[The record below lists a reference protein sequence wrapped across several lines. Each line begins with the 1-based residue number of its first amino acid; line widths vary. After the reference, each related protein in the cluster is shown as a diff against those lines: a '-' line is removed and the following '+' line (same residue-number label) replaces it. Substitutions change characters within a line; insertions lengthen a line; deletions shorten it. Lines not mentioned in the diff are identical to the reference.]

1 MRKCE
6 LSHGAQILKIS
17 TQRKLT
23 SLNSRLLYTY
33 QALYASILVS
43 SNIDDTLSNAEQL
56 MVLRDYRTAAAL
68 FTVAQK
74 RLADLAS
81 HQAVADLLC
90 KRAEC
95 LLLMVS

>member
-1 MRKCE
+1 
-6 LSHGAQILKIS
+6 
-17 TQRKLT
+17 
-23 SLNSRLLYTY
+23 
-33 QALYASILVS
+33 VS
-43 SNIDDTLSNAEQL
+43 SNIDDTLSNAEQF

-74 RLADLAS
+74 RLGDLAS

>member
-1 MRKCE
+1 
-6 LSHGAQILKIS
+6 
-17 TQRKLT
+17 
-23 SLNSRLLYTY
+23 
-33 QALYASILVS
+33 
-43 SNIDDTLSNAEQL
+43 

-74 RLADLAS
+74 RLGDLAS

-95 LLLMVS
+95 LLLMVSEVFFKMFNIYLKNVMTNHTT

>member
-1 MRKCE
+1 
-6 LSHGAQILKIS
+6 
-17 TQRKLT
+17 
-23 SLNSRLLYTY
+23 
-33 QALYASILVS
+33 
-43 SNIDDTLSNAEQL
+43 

-68 FTVAQK
+68 FTVVQK
-74 RLADLAS
+74 RLGDLAS

>member
-1 MRKCE
+1 
-6 LSHGAQILKIS
+6 
-17 TQRKLT
+17 
-23 SLNSRLLYTY
+23 
-33 QALYASILVS
+33 
-43 SNIDDTLSNAEQL
+43 